1 MAVAEHGGT
10 SSSASTTVAGS
21 TVSGAALRWL
31 GMVWFSVAVM
41 LGVHALSDNSFLT
54 HLATGRL
61 ILDGKLP
68 HVDPYSFTAA
78 GRPWVV
84 QSWLASVI
92 DAGIERVGGLGALR
106 WFCGLLMGLLVAL
119 IWRLTRPAGDALA
132 RCVTMTLAA
141 ATGVVWWGERPQMLA
156 FVLMGLA
163 LVVVTERRSSWWL
176 APIFA
181 IWINVHASWPVGL
194 IIVGTYLVIGFV
206 HGPRSERGFVE
217 AVVTPALIAASS
229 CVVGALV
236 SPYGSALLRFPLD
249 MAKRTDV
256 LQYILEWRAPK
267 LFAVDTIG
275 VALIVV
281 IALVGAWRSR
291 QPLSALLVLAIAA
304 MSAVSARNIAVGAVA
319 LVPLVASAL
328 NGLGSMGRPESLGR
342 RPVMISAAAALVAGA
357 ILISFTAPHVNLES
371 YPAELIDRLE
381 AKGWVATSGVHVITH
396 DYVGNY
402 LTYRYGD
409 AANVFVDDRAELY
422 PFRVAK
428 DDVDLIRGARNWRSI
443 LDRYDADVV
452 LWSLDS
458 KLARGLEREA
468 GWRSIGQANGFG
480 AWCRVSTLT
489 GC

>member
-1 MAVAEHGGT
+1 MAVVKQGSPLP
-10 SSSASTTVAGS
+10 SSTSTTGS
-21 TVSGAALRWL
+21 EISGAALRWL
-31 GMVWFSVAVM
+31 GMIWFGVAVL
-41 LGVHALSDNSFLT
+41 LGVNSLSDNSFLT

-68 HVDPYSFTAA
+68 RVDPYSFTAA

-92 DAGIERVGGLGALR
+92 TAGIERVAGLGALR

-132 RCVTMTLAA
+132 RCVAMALAA

-156 FVLMGLA
+156 FVLMALA
-163 LVVVTERRSSWWL
+163 LVVVTERRASWWL

-181 IWINVHASWPVGL
+181 VWINVHASWPVGL
-194 IIVGTYLVIGFV
+194 VIICAYLAIGFV
-206 HGPRSERGFVE
+206 HGPRSDRGFIT
-217 AVVTPALIAASS
+217 AVVTPASIAVAS
-229 CVVGALV
+229 CVAGALA
-236 SPYGSALLRFPLD
+236 SPYGAALLRFPLD
-249 MAKRTDV
+249 MAKRTEV
-256 LQYILEWRAPK
+256 LQYIIEWRAPK
-267 LFAVDTIG
+267 PLAVDTIG

-281 IALVGAWRSR
+281 IAFVGAWRSR
-291 QPLSALLVLAIAA
+291 QPLAALLIVLIAA
-304 MSAVSARNIAVGAVA
+304 MCAVSARNIAVGAVA

-328 NGLGSMGRPESLGR
+328 NGLGSMGRPTPLGR
-342 RPVMISAAAALVAGA
+342 RTAVVSTVAALALGA
-357 ILISFTAPHVNLES
+357 ILISVSAPHVNLEN
-371 YPAELIDRLE
+371 YPTTLVDRLE
-381 AKGWVATSGVHVITH
+381 ARGWVATPRVHVVTH

-409 AANVFVDDRAELY
+409 AANVFVDDRAEVY

-428 DDVDLIRGARNWRSI
+428 DDVDLISGASTWRSI

-458 KLARGLEREA
+458 KLAGRLAREP
-468 GWRSIGQANGFG
+468 GWHSLGRADGFE
-480 AWCRVSTLT
+480 AWCRVSTLA